1 MSLSRWCGLILLG
14 AGLVGASLGAQAPAV
29 AHAPALDRANL
40 DTTCAPCTD
49 FFRYANGG
57 WLARMTIPAAYSS
70 YGTLRELAD
79 RNEVILHQLLER
91 DAAAATAGTL
101 AQGTPGWKVGT
112 FYASCM
118 DTVTRDRLGLAP
130 LKGELDTIAAIG
142 TRADLLRT
150 IAILER
156 RDWLAPWTSGAT
168 QDSKDATS
176 VIAYLGQGGLPLPDR
191 DYYLKTDSASRRIR
205 TAYTQHVVAIFTL
218 AGDTP
223 ARAAAEART
232 VLAMETTMAKASKTR
247 VELRDPVANY
257 HRMTIAALD
266 AQQPHLRWA
275 TFFTTVGAPGVT
287 MVDLQQPAFLG
298 TMDSLVAHAPIDD
311 WKVLLRWHA
320 LGVAAN
326 RLSSPFVDEN
336 FRFAQVF
343 TGARSNRELRKRCIS
358 FTDGSLG
365 DLLGQEYVKEAFPP
379 EAKARAVK
387 IVSTLVAELHERISH
402 LEWMSPETKAQAQIK
417 LTAFERKIGYPDTW
431 RDYAT
436 VTIVPGQFLANSR
449 SAREWAARREWAK
462 VGKPV
467 DRTEWTMTPS
477 TVNASYHEHL
487 NEIVFPAGILQP
499 PMYNPE
505 ADDAVNYGAM
515 GAAIG
520 HEMTH
525 GFDDEG
531 RLNDEKGNLRDWWTA
546 EDAAKFKTEAE
557 KISRQFSSYT
567 IADGTHVNGELTLGE
582 NIADFGGVTV
592 AYSAM
597 ERALGPGPH
606 ATIDGFTPEQRFFL
620 AWAQVWRE
628 LDRHEYARMRVTVDE
643 HSPPEWRVNGP
654 LSNMPEFRAA
664 WGCKAGDGMVR
675 PSSEQPRIW

>member
-1 MSLSRWCGLILLG
+1 MSPFRWLGLILVGMGL
-14 AGLVGASLGAQAPAV
+14 AGVSMAQAQA
-29 AHAPALDRANL
+29 AHVPALDRANL

-57 WLARMTIPAAYSS
+57 WLKRTTIPAAYSS
-70 YGTLRELAD
+70 YGALRELAD
-79 RNEVILHQLLER
+79 RNEAILHRLLER
-91 DAAAATAGTL
+91 DAAAATAGTV
-101 AQGTPGWKVGT
+101 ARDTPAWKVGT

-118 DTVTRDRLGLAP
+118 DTVTRDRLGLEP
-130 LKGELDTIAAIG
+130 LKGELDTISAIT
-142 TRADLLRT
+142 TRTGLVRT
-150 IAILER
+150 LATLKA
-156 RDWLAPWTSGAT
+156 RDGLAPWGAAAL

-176 VIAYLGQGGLPLPDR
+176 MIAHLGQGGLSLPDR
-191 DYYLKTDSASRRIR
+191 DYYIKTDSASRRIR
-205 TAYTQHVVAIFTL
+205 AAYTSHVTAMFVL

-232 VLAMETTMAKASKTR
+232 VLAFETRLAGASKTR
-247 VELRDPVANY
+247 VDLRDPVANY
-257 HRMTIAALD
+257 HPMTLAALD
-266 AQQPHLRWA
+266 ARQPRLKWP
-275 TFFTTVGAPGVT
+275 TFFATMGAPTVT
-287 MVDLQQPAFLG
+287 KVDLAQPKFFQ
-298 TMDSLVAHAPIDD
+298 TVDSMVAHTPIAD
-311 WKVLLRWHA
+311 WKVLLRWRA
-320 LGVAAN
+320 ISVWAIS
-326 RLSSPFVDEN
+326 LSSPFVAED
-336 FRFAQVF
+336 FRFDQVF
-343 TGARSNRELRKRCIS
+343 TGAPTNRDLWKRCIGE
-358 FTDGSLG
+358 TDGMLG
-365 DLLGQEYVKEAFPP
+365 DLLGQEYVKEQFTP
-379 EAKARAVK
+379 EAKARAAK
-387 IVSTLVAELHERISH
+387 IVSTLVDALHDRIIH
-402 LEWMSPETKAQAQIK
+402 LQWMSAATKAQAETK
-417 LTAFERKIGYPDTW
+417 LTAFDRKIGYTDKW
-431 RDYAT
+431 KDYAT
-436 VTIVPGQFLANSR
+436 VTIVPGQFVMSSR
-449 SAREWAARREWAK
+449 SATQWERARQWAK
-462 VGKPV
+462 IGKPV

-499 PMYNPE
+499 PMYSPE

-531 RLNDEKGNLRDWWTA
+531 RQYDEKGNLRDWWTA
-546 EDAAKFKTEAE
+546 EDAAKYKTEAE

-567 IADGTHVNGELTLGE
+567 IADGTHLNGALTLGE

-606 ATIDGFTPEQRFFL
+606 AKIDGFTPEQRFFL

-628 LDRHEYARMRVTVDE
+628 LHRPEYARMLVTTDE

-664 WGCKAGDGMVR
+664 WGCKEGDAMVR
-675 PSSEQPRIW
+675 PSSEQPKIW